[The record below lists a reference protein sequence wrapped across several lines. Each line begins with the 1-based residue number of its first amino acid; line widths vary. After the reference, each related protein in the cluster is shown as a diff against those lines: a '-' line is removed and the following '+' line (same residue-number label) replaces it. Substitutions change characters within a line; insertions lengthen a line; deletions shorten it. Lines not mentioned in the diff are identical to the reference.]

1 MTDHMNPWLIASMI
15 VVGALA
21 YRGASY
27 IFSQIRRGDS
37 ARLAVMFS
45 QGPARHFLMFYA
57 ITGLPL
63 AFINGFLLRLSWIDC
78 VVVGVGT
85 WISMLVSTSVARRFN
100 PALQFFFFG
109 GISLLWLAADL
120 ILAVSRHGSDG

>member
-1 MTDHMNPWLIASMI
+1 MNPWLIAAMI

-45 QGPARHFLMFYA
+45 QNPGRHFLTFYV
-57 ITGLPL
+57 IVGLPL
-63 AFINGFLLRLSWIDC
+63 AFINGFLLRLSWIDS
-78 VVVGVGT
+78 VIVGVGT
-85 WISMLVSTSVARRFN
+85 WIGMLVSTAVARRFN
-100 PALQFFFFG
+100 PVLQFFFFG
-109 GISLLWLAADL
+109 TISLLWLAADL
-120 ILAVSRHGSDG
+120 ILAVSRNGPD